1 MATSGSFS
9 TNYCTPVSKTWYWDL
24 SWWVSSWSG
33 NTATINYE
41 VYSRCTSGTSGKQYI
56 SNYGFSGSIAGNS
69 FSSSNTFYKDVL
81 IASGS
86 FTLSGGTYFE
96 ASITAHPYSG
106 SNTSSG
112 SKGWTLDNN
121 VVTPTV
127 SVSVGSRTETSIT
140 VSMSVTHDGYQ
151 PIQDRYIDIYSDSGC
166 TNRVGGISG
175 SSGTVTGLSANR
187 TYYVRAN
194 ASNGYYRGYSGV
206 ASTSTYQYPYVSGV
220 NTANLIIGNQ
230 QTVSLYNPLG
240 RNVTVYMKKDSTS
253 GTTLYSGTT
262 TGTSKSFTP
271 TASTLYNSIPNSSS
285 GNCVYYCVYSEQNVN
300 TVSGKTYSVSGN
312 NAQAPTF
319 TAFDYKDSD
328 SLASQLTGKNGVN
341 NPGILIAGLS
351 DCQFNITTSQK
362 ATSSYGATLDHY
374 NFAWPNSTGGSELY
388 STSANVSHT
397 VQNGNTTIISVTA
410 YDKRGQYK
418 TVQKTVT
425 LITPSHASGSP
436 RADRQKGIDSVTY
449 LNGNIQY
456 WSGDWANGSSR
467 PNTLLK
473 VEYRVNKTGSYYDIT
488 SAVRSNS
495 TSSTSDKITTLNLKS
510 NIIQLHANG
519 SSGGFT
525 VGTSYTVEIFI
536 STGVSSSIQYEN
548 RYKIAEITV
557 TSGIFGMSRYKDNNG
572 KYHYGFNGLPHS
584 NYTVRVNGKM
594 SADKLENGTNHGSWI
609 TARDYVL
616 VNNTKGDTSGSYA
629 AVVGQKTK
637 DGHWTIGHLNSNND
651 NDLEFVYTKDSD
663 YPSTNQATAR
673 NILKP
678 NSGTH
683 TIATLDSVYPVGSI
697 YISNTNT
704 NPSSK
709 FGGTWV
715 SERTFYGGE
724 LLAFGSL
731 YNSDEGNT
739 LRTYYMGLSDL
750 FNGIDSSITNY
761 VSDILS
767 VQSNAIKVSI
777 KNLVGF
783 VETDVHLSGHCSDN
797 CFGIWADR
805 S

>member
-1 MATSGSFS
+1 MATSDSFS

-56 SNYGFSGSIAGNS
+56 ANYGFSGSIAGHS

-127 SVSVGSRTETSIT
+127 TVSIDSRTETSIA

-271 TASTLYNSIPNSSS
+271 TASTLYNSIPASTS

-374 NFAWPNSTGGSELY
+374 NFAWPNGTGGSELY

-436 RADRQKGIDSVTY
+436 RADRQNGIDSVTY

-525 VGTSYTVEIFI
+525 VGTSYTIEIFI

-572 KYHYGFNGLPHS
+572 KYHYGFNGLPNS
-584 NYTVRVNGKM
+584 NRTVKVNGTM
-594 SADKLENGTNHGSWI
+594 ESSGATYVGADGL
-609 TARDYVL
+609 
-616 VNNTKGDTSGSYA
+616 
-629 AVVGQKTK
+629 
-637 DGHWTIGHLNSNND
+637 
-651 NDLEFVYTKDSD
+651 
-663 YPSTNQATAR
+663 
-673 NILKP
+673 
-678 NSGTH
+678 
-683 TIATLDSVYPVGSI
+683 
-697 YISNTNT
+697 YIR
-704 NPSSK
+704 
-709 FGGTWV
+709 W
-715 SERTFYGGE
+715 
-724 LLAFGSL
+724 
-731 YNSDEGNT
+731 
-739 LRTYYMGLSDL
+739 
-750 FNGIDSSITNY
+750 
-761 VSDILS
+761 
-767 VQSNAIKVSI
+767 
-777 KNLVGF
+777 
-783 VETDVHLSGHCSDN
+783 C
-797 CFGIWADR
+797 
-805 S
+805 

>member
-1 MATSGSFS
+1 
-9 TNYCTPVSKTWYWDL
+9 
-24 SWWVSSWSG
+24 
-33 NTATINYE
+33 
-41 VYSRCTSGTSGKQYI
+41 
-56 SNYGFSGSIAGNS
+56 
-69 FSSSNTFYKDVL
+69 
-81 IASGS
+81 
-86 FTLSGGTYFE
+86 
-96 ASITAHPYSG
+96 
-106 SNTSSG
+106 
-112 SKGWTLDNN
+112 
-121 VVTPTV
+121 
-127 SVSVGSRTETSIT
+127 
-140 VSMSVTHDGYQ
+140 MSVTHDGYQ
-151 PIQDRYIDIYSDSGC
+151 PIQDRYIDIYSDSSC

-271 TASTLYNSIPNSSS
+271 TASTLYNSIPSSSS
-285 GNCVYYCVYSEQNVN
+285 GNCVYYCTYSNH
-300 TVSGKTYSVSGN
+300 TVSSKSGTYKVSGN

-319 TAFDYKDSD
+319 TAFNYKDSD

-374 NFAWPNSTGGSELY
+374 NFAWPNGTGGSELY
-388 STSANVSHT
+388 STSANISHT

-436 RADRQKGIDSVTY
+436 RADRQNGINSVTY
-449 LNGNIQY
+449 LNGSIQY

-572 KYHYGFNGLPHS
+572 KYHYGINGLPKS
-584 NYTVRVNGKM
+584 SSAFYVNGRAEVKDDIIGTFGIVDTRDINSPPSYYHKSKKGIVNEFKTCQKIDNPFSQPYANVLTITPWGSQSGGRPTQIAM
-594 SADKLENGTNHGSWI
+594 CSFGNTTDGIKIRHASSDSAWGAWKELATFDKI
-609 TARDYVL
+609 
-616 VNNTKGDTSGSYA
+616 
-629 AVVGQKTK
+629 
-637 DGHWTIGHLNSNND
+637 
-651 NDLEFVYTKDSD
+651 
-663 YPSTNQATAR
+663 
-673 NILKP
+673 
-678 NSGTH
+678 
-683 TIATLDSVYPVGSI
+683 YPVGSI
-697 YISNTNT
+697 YMSVNST
-704 NPSSK
+704 NPK
-709 FGGTWV
+709 NLFGGTWV
-715 SERTFYGGE
+715 AWGTGRVPVGIDTSQTEFASVEKTGGE
-724 LLAFGSL
+724 KTHKLTVGEMPEHEHGLVNANDGG
-731 YNSDEGNT
+731 YD
-739 LRTYYMGLSDL
+739 MG
-750 FNGIDSSITNY
+750 F
-761 VSDILS
+761 
-767 VQSNAIKVSI
+767 SI
-777 KNLVGF
+777 KYQARGYDGNFYTTSRGGSKAHNNLQPYI
-783 VETDVHLSGHCSDN
+783 TCYM
-797 CFGIWADR
+797 WKRTA
-805 S
+805 

>member
-69 FSSSNTFYKDVL
+69 FSSSATFYKDVL

-127 SVSVGSRTETSIT
+127 TVSIGSRTETSIT

-271 TASTLYNSIPNSSS
+271 TASTLYNSIPSSSS

-374 NFAWPNSTGGSELY
+374 NFAWPNGTGGSELY

-436 RADRQKGIDSVTY
+436 RADRQNGIDSVTY
-449 LNGNIQY
+449 LNGSIQY

-557 TSGIFGMSRYKDNNG
+557 TSGIFGMSRYKDSSG
-572 KYHYGFNGLPHS
+572 KYHYGFNGLPNS

-594 SADKLENGTNHGSWI
+594 SADKLENSTNHGSWI

-637 DGHWTIGHLNSNND
+637 DGHWTIGHLNSDN

-731 YNSDEGNT
+731 YNSDDGNT
-739 LRTYYMGLSDL
+739 LRTSYMGLSDL
-750 FNGIDSSITNY
+750 FNGINSSITNY

>member
-1 MATSGSFS
+1 MATSDSFS

-56 SNYGFSGSIAGNS
+56 ANYGFSGSIAGNS

-121 VVTPTV
+121 VITPTV

-220 NTANLIIGNQ
+220 DTANLIIGNQ

-271 TASTLYNSIPNSSS
+271 TASTLYNSIPSSSS

-374 NFAWPNSTGGSELY
+374 NFAWPNGTGGSELY

-410 YDKRGQYK
+410 YDKRGQYN

-436 RADRQKGIDSVTY
+436 RADRQNGIDSVTY

-525 VGTSYTVEIFI
+525 VGTSYTIEIFI

-557 TSGIFGMSRYKDNNG
+557 TSGIFGMSRYKDSNG
-572 KYHYGFNGLPHS
+572 KYHYGFNGLPS
-584 NYTVRVNGKM
+584 SDRTVKVNGTM
-594 SADKLENGTNHGSWI
+594 ESSGATYVGADGL
-609 TARDYVL
+609 
-616 VNNTKGDTSGSYA
+616 
-629 AVVGQKTK
+629 
-637 DGHWTIGHLNSNND
+637 
-651 NDLEFVYTKDSD
+651 
-663 YPSTNQATAR
+663 
-673 NILKP
+673 
-678 NSGTH
+678 
-683 TIATLDSVYPVGSI
+683 
-697 YISNTNT
+697 YI
-704 NPSSK
+704 
-709 FGGTWV
+709 
-715 SERTFYGGE
+715 R
-724 LLAFGSL
+724 
-731 YNSDEGNT
+731 
-739 LRTYYMGLSDL
+739 R
-750 FNGIDSSITNY
+750 
-761 VSDILS
+761 
-767 VQSNAIKVSI
+767 
-777 KNLVGF
+777 
-783 VETDVHLSGHCSDN
+783 C
-797 CFGIWADR
+797 
-805 S
+805 

>member
-1 MATSGSFS
+1 MATSDSFS

-56 SNYGFSGSIAGNS
+56 ENYGFSGSIAGNS
-69 FSSSNTFYKDVL
+69 FSSSSRFYKDVL

-96 ASITAHPYSG
+96 ASITAHPYSS

-121 VVTPTV
+121 VITPTV

-271 TASTLYNSIPNSSS
+271 TASTLYNSIPSSSS

-362 ATSSYGATLDHY
+362 ATSSYGANLDHY
-374 NFAWPNSTGGSELY
+374 NFAWPNGTGGSELY

-436 RADRQKGIDSVTY
+436 RADRQNGINSVTY

-525 VGTSYTVEIFI
+525 VGTAYTVEIFI

-572 KYHYGFNGLPHS
+572 KYHYGFNGLPNS
-584 NYTVRVNGKM
+584 NYTIRVNGNM
-594 SADKLENGTNHGSWI
+594 SANKLENDNNTGSWI
-609 TARDYVL
+609 NARNYVL
-616 VNNTKGDTSGSYA
+616 VNNTKGDTSGNYA

-637 DGHWTIGHLNSNND
+637 DGHWTIGHLNSDN

-731 YNSDEGNT
+731 YNSDDGNT

-750 FNGIDSSITNY
+750 FNGINSSITNY

-797 CFGIWADR
+797 CYGIWADR

>member
-56 SNYGFSGSIAGNS
+56 ANYGFSGSIAGNS

-127 SVSVGSRTETSIT
+127 TVSIDSRTETSIA

-271 TASTLYNSIPNSSS
+271 TASTLYNSIPSSSS

-374 NFAWPNSTGGSELY
+374 NFAWPNGTGGSELY

-425 LITPSHASGSP
+425 LITPSHTSGSP
-436 RADRQKGIDSVTY
+436 RADRQNGIDSVTY

-557 TSGIFGMSRYKDNNG
+557 TSGIFGMSRFKDSSD
-572 KYHYGFNGLPHS
+572 KYHYGFNGLPDS
-584 NYTVRVNGKM
+584 DYTIRVNGNM
-594 SADKLENGTNHGSWI
+594 SADKLENGTNTGSWI
-609 TARDYVL
+609 DARSYVL

-637 DGHWTIGHLNSNND
+637 NGHWTIGHLNSDN

-731 YNSDEGNT
+731 YNSDDGNT
-739 LRTYYMGLSDL
+739 LRTSYMGLSDL
-750 FNGIDSSITNY
+750 FNGINSSITNY

>member
-24 SWWVSSWSG
+24 SWWVSSWNG

-56 SNYGFSGSIAGNS
+56 SNYGFSGSIAGHS
-69 FSSSNTFYKDVL
+69 FSSSATFYKDVL

-127 SVSVGSRTETSIT
+127 TVSVGSRTETSIT

-151 PIQDRYIDIYSDSGC
+151 PIQNRYIDIYSDSGC

-206 ASTSTYQYPYVSGV
+206 TSTSTYQYPYVSGV

-271 TASTLYNSIPNSSS
+271 TASTLYNSIPSSSS

-374 NFAWPNSTGGSELY
+374 NFAWPNGTGGSELY
-388 STSANVSHT
+388 NTSANVSHT

-425 LITPSHASGSP
+425 LIAPSHASGSP
-436 RADRQKGIDSVTY
+436 RADRQNGIDSVTY

-557 TSGIFGMSRYKDNNG
+557 TSGIFGMSRFKDSSG
-572 KYHYGFNGLPHS
+572 KYHYGINGLPKGS
-584 NYTVRVNGKM
+584 SAFYVNGRAEVKDDIIGTFGIVDTRDINSPPSYYHKSKKGIVNEFKTCQKIDNPFSQTYANVLTITPWANQSGGRPTQIAM
-594 SADKLENGTNHGSWI
+594 CSSGNTTDGIKIRHASSDSAWGAWKELPSFDKI
-609 TARDYVL
+609 
-616 VNNTKGDTSGSYA
+616 
-629 AVVGQKTK
+629 
-637 DGHWTIGHLNSNND
+637 
-651 NDLEFVYTKDSD
+651 
-663 YPSTNQATAR
+663 
-673 NILKP
+673 
-678 NSGTH
+678 
-683 TIATLDSVYPVGSI
+683 YPVRI
-697 YISNTNT
+697 Y
-704 NPSSK
+704 
-709 FGGTWV
+709 
-715 SERTFYGGE
+715 
-724 LLAFGSL
+724 L
-731 YNSDEGNT
+731 Y
-739 LRTYYMGLSDL
+739 
-750 FNGIDSSITNY
+750 
-761 VSDILS
+761 
-767 VQSNAIKVSI
+767 IKY
-777 KNLVGF
+777 
-783 VETDVHLSGHCSDN
+783 
-797 CFGIWADR
+797 
-805 S
+805 